1 MLIMKKQRNLSYN
14 ISILAFLFVISSVM
28 VTSSPFQM
36 LLNVNP
42 IFNSNLIFPEAN
54 AADDEENVA
63 DIQDSDQG
71 DVKDE
76 EPEQEIGSFEA
87 LGGSD
92 ETDQEDVKDEEPEQE
107 IGSFEALGGS
117 DETDQEDVKDE
128 EPDQEIG

>member
-1 MLIMKKQRNLSYN
+1 MKKQRNLSYN

-42 IFNSNLIFPEAN
+42 IFNSNLLFPEAN
-54 AADDEENVA
+54 AADDEENLA
-63 DIQDSDQG
+63 DVQDFDQ

-92 ETDQEDVKDEEPEQE
+92 ETDQGEQRRC
-107 IGSFEALGGS
+107 
-117 DETDQEDVKDE
+117 
-128 EPDQEIG
+128 

>member
-1 MLIMKKQRNLSYN
+1 MKKQRNLSYN
-14 ISILAFLFVISSVM
+14 ICILAFLFVISSVM

-42 IFNSNLIFPEAN
+42 IFNSNLLFKLAN

-63 DIQDSDQG
+63 DLQEPEQQ

-87 LGGSD
+87 LGGNDDAD
-92 ETDQEDVKDEEPEQE
+92 EQQDVKDEEPEQE
-107 IGSFEALGGS
+107 IGSFEALGGNDDA
-117 DETDQEDVKDE
+117 DEQQDVKDE
-128 EPDQEIG
+128 EP

>member
-42 IFNSNLIFPEAN
+42 IFNSNLIFSEAN

-76 EPEQEIGSFEA
+76 ESEGEIGSFEA
-87 LGGSD
+87 LGAIY
-92 ETDQEDVKDEEPEQE
+92 ETQQAMHQKMQEDVN
-107 IGSFEALGGS
+107 
-117 DETDQEDVKDE
+117 DVD
-128 EPDQEIG
+128 

>member
-1 MLIMKKQRNLSYN
+1 MKKQRNLSYN
-14 ISILAFLFVISSVM
+14 ICILAFLFVISSVM

-42 IFNSNLIFPEAN
+42 IFNSNLLFKLAN

-63 DIQDSDQG
+63 DLQEPEQQ

-87 LGGSD
+87 LGGNDDAD
-92 ETDQEDVKDEEPEQE
+92 EQQDV
-107 IGSFEALGGS
+107 
-117 DETDQEDVKDE
+117 
-128 EPDQEIG
+128 